1 MKAREADFLEL
12 IKQHERLIY
21 KISFNY
27 CRDAKDRE
35 DLVQEI
41 IFQLWK
47 SYPGFKPN
55 FKVSTWMYKVALNTA
70 VSFYRKH
77 GKKKEQEIALEHSN
91 VHHLENTASD
101 AKDEQLKI
109 LEGFIQEL
117 EPVNKA
123 LIILQLEGESITSI
137 AQIVG
142 LSETNVATKLSRIKK
157 SLAQKFKSQNI

>member
-1 MKAREADFLEL
+1 LKAREEDFLEL

-21 KISFNY
+21 KVSFNY
-27 CRDAKDRE
+27 CRYAKDRE

-41 IFQLWK
+41 IFQLWN
-47 SYPGFKPN
+47 SYPGFKPD

-77 GKKKEQEIALEHSN
+77 GKKKEQEIALDDSNIHS
-91 VHHLENTASD
+91 LQTASTD
-101 AKDEQLKI
+101 SKDEQLKI

-123 LIILQLEGESITSI
+123 LIILQLEGESIASI

>member
-1 MKAREADFLEL
+1 
-12 IKQHERLIY
+12 
-21 KISFNY
+21 
-27 CRDAKDRE
+27 
-35 DLVQEI
+35 
-41 IFQLWK
+41 
-47 SYPGFKPN
+47 
-55 FKVSTWMYKVALNTA
+55 MYKVALNTA

-77 GKKKEQEIALEHSN
+77 GKKKEQEIALDHNN
-91 VHHLENTASD
+91 VHSLQTASAD
-101 AKDEQLKI
+101 TKDDQLKI

-123 LIILQLEGESITSI
+123 LIILQLEGESIASI

>member
-1 MKAREADFLEL
+1 MKARETDFLEL

-47 SYPGFKPN
+47 SYPGFKPD

-77 GKKKEQEIALEHSN
+77 GKKKEQEIALEHTN
-91 VHHLENTASD
+91 AHNLANTATET
-101 AKDEQLKI
+101 KEEQLKV

-123 LIILQLEGESITSI
+123 LIILQLEGESIASI

-142 LSETNVATKLSRIKK
+142 LSESNVATKLSRIKK

>member
-1 MKAREADFLEL
+1 MKAKEADFLEL
-12 IKQHERLIY
+12 IKHHERLIH

-27 CRDAKDRE
+27 CHNAKDRE

-47 SYPGFKPN
+47 SYPRFRPD

-77 GKKKEQEIALEHSN
+77 GKKKEQEIALENTN
-91 VHHLENTASD
+91 VHDLQGTTNDT
-101 AKDEQLKI
+101 KDEQLKI

-123 LIILQLEGESITSI
+123 LIILQLEGESIANI

-142 LSETNVATKLSRIKK
+142 LSETNVATKLSRVKK

>member
-1 MKAREADFLEL
+1 MKAREADFLAL

-47 SYPGFKPN
+47 SYPGFKPD

-77 GKKKEQEIALEHSN
+77 GKKKEQEIALEGTN
-91 VHHLENTASD
+91 VHDLQSAAND
-101 AKDEQLKI
+101 AKDEQLRI

-123 LIILQLEGESITSI
+123 LIILQLEGESIASI